1 MKQRGAEAQQFVF
14 HALSVSLSLSLAF
27 HSAFLSK
34 TRFPGKRRAFFFL
47 FFFLFL
53 CGKSDLCPV
62 SQNQKKKKKTLDC
75 HPFCAAQG
83 NFTTHKLG
91 EAKTLDYRML
101 MGSTYYSALLHLLN
115 SHLFHPAVQQMCD
128 RHSPRI

>member
-47 FFFLFL
+47 FL

-62 SQNQKKKKKTLDC
+62 SQNQKKNSRLS
-75 HPFCAAQG
+75 PFLRRAGQ
-83 NFTTHKLG
+83 
-91 EAKTLDYRML
+91 
-101 MGSTYYSALLHLLN
+101 
-115 SHLFHPAVQQMCD
+115 FHNA
-128 RHSPRI
+128 